1 MINYNRNNLFIGI
14 LYIFHSTKYMQYE
27 VFLVFW
33 LWAGFV
39 KRGLKQKRI
48 WATQVNRK
56 YDATEKCK
64 KFTSGWHA

>member
-1 MINYNRNNLFIGI
+1 
-14 LYIFHSTKYMQYE
+14 MQYE

-48 WATQVNRK
+48 LATQVNRK